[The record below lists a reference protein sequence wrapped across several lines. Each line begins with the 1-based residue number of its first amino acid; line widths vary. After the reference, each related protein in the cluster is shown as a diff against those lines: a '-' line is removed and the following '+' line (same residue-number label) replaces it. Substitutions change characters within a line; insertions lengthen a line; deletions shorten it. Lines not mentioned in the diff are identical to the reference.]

1 MKVAV
6 TGSSGLIGTALLASL
21 RGDGHEVLPVVRAA
35 STSGHAGPV
44 ARWDV
49 DRGEIDAAA
58 LEGVD
63 AVVHL
68 AGEGIAEKRWSDE
81 QRRRVLESRSKGT
94 ALLAGAL
101 AGLTTK
107 PSVLLSGSAVGFY
120 GDRGDEVLT
129 EASPPG
135 TGFLA
140 EVGLAWEAAT
150 APAAD
155 AGIRVAHLRTGI
167 VLDRRGGALAKMLPL
182 FRFGLGG
189 KMGNGRQWWS
199 WITLADEIGAIRF
212 LLDHDVAGAVNLTAP
227 EPATNAELAKA
238 IGRAM
243 HRPSFVPVPKFG
255 PKLLLGRELADAL
268 LFGSQRVIPEV
279 LAAAGYPFQHPRLDE
294 ALAAVLAK

>member
-21 RGDGHEVLPVVRAA
+21 RGDGHEVLPVVRGG
-35 STSGHAGPV
+35 SVSGSAGPV

-107 PSVLLSGSAVGFY
+107 PAVLLSGSAIGFY

-129 EASPPG
+129 ETSPPG
-135 TGFLA
+135 TGFLT
-140 EVGLAWEAAT
+140 EVCLAWEAAT
-150 APAAD
+150 APAQD

-167 VLDRRGGALAKMLPL
+167 VLDRKGGALAKMLPL

-227 EPATNAELAKA
+227 APATNAELAKA

-243 HRPSFVPVPKFG
+243 HRPSFLPVPKLG

-268 LFGSQRVIPEV
+268 LFGSQRVEPEV
-279 LAAAGYPFQHPRLDE
+279 LSTAGYPFRHPRLDE
-294 ALAAVLAK
+294 ALAAVLA